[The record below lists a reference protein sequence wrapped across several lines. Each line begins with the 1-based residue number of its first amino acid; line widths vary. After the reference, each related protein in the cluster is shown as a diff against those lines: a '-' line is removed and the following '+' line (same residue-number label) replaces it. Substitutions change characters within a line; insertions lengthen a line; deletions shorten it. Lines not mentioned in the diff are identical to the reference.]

1 MENNFINR
9 SQKEPISPTKNTSQ
23 EKRNSTGP
31 MRWNIQ
37 TGRLEPIQNHTKQR
51 QNFIKPEMLN
61 ASQTSSNRTADVDQ
75 VIQKIVSSNL
85 QESPKAKDLTDEIP
99 SSEQVVDD
107 YIANIVH
114 SQNK

>member
-1 MENNFINR
+1 MIGTDAE
-9 SQKEPISPTKNTSQ
+9 SYKTMTKLYKT
-23 EKRNSTGP
+23 
-31 MRWNIQ
+31 
-37 TGRLEPIQNHTKQR
+37 
-51 QNFIKPEMLN
+51 EMLN
-61 ASQTSSNRTADVDQ
+61 AFQTSSNRTADVDQ

-107 YIANIVH
+107 YIANIIR

>member
-1 MENNFINR
+1 
-9 SQKEPISPTKNTSQ
+9 
-23 EKRNSTGP
+23 
-31 MRWNIQ
+31 
-37 TGRLEPIQNHTKQR
+37 
-51 QNFIKPEMLN
+51 MLN

-85 QESPKAKDLTDEIP
+85 QESPKANDLTDEIP

-107 YIANIVH
+107 YIANIIR

>member
-37 TGRLEPIQNHTKQR
+37 TGRLEPMQNHTKQR
-51 QNFIKPEMLN
+51 KNFIKPEMLN

-85 QESPKAKDLTDEIP
+85 QESPKANDLTDEIP

-107 YIANIVH
+107 YIANIIR

>member
-1 MENNFINR
+1 MEHSNR
-9 SQKEPISPTKNTSQ
+9 LIGTDAESYKTMTKLYKT
-23 EKRNSTGP
+23 
-31 MRWNIQ
+31 
-37 TGRLEPIQNHTKQR
+37 
-51 QNFIKPEMLN
+51 EMLN
-61 ASQTSSNRTADVDQ
+61 AFQTSSNRTADVDQ

-107 YIANIVH
+107 YIANIIR

>member
-9 SQKEPISPTKNTSQ
+9 SQNGPISPTKNTNQ
-23 EKRNSTGP
+23 NKGGSTGP

-37 TGRLEPIQNHTKQR
+37 TGQLEPMKNHSNRR
-51 QNFIKPEMLN
+51 QNFVKPEMLN

-75 VIQKIVSSNL
+75 VIQKIVSSDL
-85 QESPKAKDLTDEIP
+85 HDSPKATDLTDEIP
-99 SSEQVVDD
+99 PSEQVVDD

>member
-1 MENNFINR
+1 
-9 SQKEPISPTKNTSQ
+9 
-23 EKRNSTGP
+23 

-37 TGRLEPIQNHTKQR
+37 TGRLEPMQNHTKQR

-75 VIQKIVSSNL
+75 VIQKIILSNL
-85 QESPKAKDLTDEIP
+85 QDGPQAKDLTEEIP

-107 YIANIVH
+107 YIANIIR

>member
-9 SQKEPISPTKNTSQ
+9 SQKEPIFPTKNTSQ
-23 EKRNSTGP
+23 DKGNSTGP

-37 TGRLEPIQNHTKQR
+37 AGRLEPIQNHTKQR
-51 QNFIKPEMLN
+51 KNFIKPEMLN
-61 ASQTSSNRTADVDQ
+61 ASQISSNRTADVDQ

-107 YIANIVH
+107 YIANIIR

>member
-23 EKRNSTGP
+23 EKRKSTGP

-51 QNFIKPEMLN
+51 KNFIKPEMLN
-61 ASQTSSNRTADVDQ
+61 ASQTSSNRTTDVDQ

-107 YIANIVH
+107 YIANIIR